1 MGAAMLGMKTT
12 PRCKSSQTFLF
23 SFFSVSDCFLLDL
36 YQQQQCGNKIQL
48 SHILEKE
55 EVKQFPRQFVLAAN
69 DALNVISGKWKLPI
83 IASLLSGQNRFK
95 DLRDNIE
102 KITPRMLS
110 KELKELEVNGIV
122 ERKVYDSTPVRIE
135 YHLTESGRKITNVL
149 DAMLDW
155 GMQHRNN
162 VMN

>member
-1 MGAAMLGMKTT
+1 M
-12 PRCKSSQTFLF
+12 
-23 SFFSVSDCFLLDL
+23 
-36 YQQQQCGNKIQL
+36 

-55 EVKQFPRQFVLAAN
+55 EVRQCPRQFVLAVN

-83 IASLLSGQNRFK
+83 IASLLSGKIRFK
-95 DLRDNIE
+95 DLQDNIE

-135 YHLTESGRKITNVL
+135 YHLTESGRKITKVL

-155 GMQHRNN
+155 GLEHREES
-162 VMN
+162 MK